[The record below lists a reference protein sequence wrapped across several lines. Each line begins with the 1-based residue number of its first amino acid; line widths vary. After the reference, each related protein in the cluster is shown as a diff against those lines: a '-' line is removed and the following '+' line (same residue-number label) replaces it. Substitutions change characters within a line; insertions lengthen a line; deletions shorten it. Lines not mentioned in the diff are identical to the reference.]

1 MSDPKPKLGR
11 NILGLSAVSFF
22 TDVSTEMIYP
32 LLPVFLASVL
42 GANASFIGAIEGVAE
57 TTASLLKLVS
67 GWWSDKV
74 GSRKRLVVIGY
85 GIASVVR
92 PFTAMAG
99 TARQVLFIRLTDRI
113 GKGIRTSPRDALLA
127 DSAPATARGRAFGFH
142 AAADNAGAVVGPLLA
157 FLFLKLQGV
166 GSFESS
172 KRLLPHDEQALRNV
186 FWLSA
191 VPALIA
197 MIVLIIVVR
206 DVPHRDAGE
215 KAAPASVTDIGGGL
229 TKRFWAYLVVILLF
243 TLGNSTD
250 AFLLLRANQL
260 GVPIALA
267 PILWALLN
275 FVKSAT
281 GTYGGGLSDRL
292 GRKPLIV
299 GRMAPVLRG
308 LLRVRMGNRRVAG
321 VGSVRG
327 LRDFLWGDRGNREGS
342 RRRHRA
348 SHSPRVGIRLV
359 QSRDRAG
366 RPPRVSHLR
375 RNLGPTRRTK
385 RLCVRRHARARGG
398 AAHGIRRSVSY
409 RARRSDLVSGK
420 RITLSSSWSGKVRT
434 SPTAPSPRRKYET
447 HTWRRS
453 SFCCAARGT
462 RCLCRSREP
471 YGRSERASTT
481 RRASLRLPPRMKR
494 GPRCRKSRGWWRWR
508 WTMSPRGST

>member
-1 MSDPKPKLGR
+1 
-11 NILGLSAVSFF
+11 VSFF
-22 TDVSTEMIYP
+22 TDASTEMIYP

-74 GSRKRLVVIGY
+74 GSRKKLVVAGY
-85 GIASVVR
+85 GIASIVR
-92 PFTAMAG
+92 PFTAMTH
-99 TARQVLFIRLTDRI
+99 TASQVLMIRLTDRI

-127 DSAPATARGRAFGFH
+127 DSAPVSARGRAFGFH

-166 GSFESS
+166 GSFDGT

-206 DVPHRDAGE
+206 DVPKHGEAEKDAGSIDQM
-215 KAAPASVTDIGGGL
+215 AGGL
-229 TKRFWAYLVVILLF
+229 TKRFWAYLVVVLLF

-260 GVPIALA
+260 GVPIAMA

-281 GTYGGGLSDRL
+281 GTYGGGLSDRV

-299 GRMAPVLRG
+299 GGWILYSAVYFAFGWATAAWHAWILFAVYGIFYGMTEGTEKALVADIVPTQRRGSAFGWYNLAIGLGALPASLIFGRIWDTAGAPTAFVFGASLALIAAVL
-308 LLRVRMGNRRVAG
+308 MTFVAP
-321 VGSVRG
+321 S
-327 LRDFLWGDRGNREGS
+327 
-342 RRRHRA
+342 
-348 SHSPRVGIRLV
+348 
-359 QSRDRAG
+359 
-366 RPPRVSHLR
+366 
-375 RNLGPTRRTK
+375 
-385 RLCVRRHARARGG
+385 
-398 AAHGIRRSVSY
+398 
-409 RARRSDLVSGK
+409 ARRSAK
-420 RITLSSSWSGKVRT
+420 
-434 SPTAPSPRRKYET
+434 
-447 HTWRRS
+447 
-453 SFCCAARGT
+453 
-462 RCLCRSREP
+462 
-471 YGRSERASTT
+471 
-481 RRASLRLPPRMKR
+481 
-494 GPRCRKSRGWWRWR
+494 
-508 WTMSPRGST
+508 

>member
-1 MSDPKPKLGR
+1 
-11 NILGLSAVSFF
+11 VSFF

-99 TARQVLFIRLTDRI
+99 TAKQVLFIRLTDRI

-127 DSAPATARGRAFGFH
+127 DSASPTARGRAFGFH

-166 GSFESS
+166 GSFDNS
-172 KRLLPHDEQALRNV
+172 KRLLAHDEQALRNV

-191 VPALIA
+191 IPALVA
-197 MIVLIIVVR
+197 MIVLVIVVR
-206 DVPHRDAGE
+206 DVPHREAGE
-215 KAAPASVTDIGGGL
+215 KAAPASVADIGGGL

-260 GVPIALA
+260 GVPLALA

-281 GTYGGGLSDRL
+281 GTYGGGLSDTL

-299 GRMAPVLRG
+299 AGW
-308 LLRVRMGNRRVAG
+308 LLYSAVYFAFGWATVAWQAWALFAVYG
-321 VGSVRG
+321 IFYGAT
-327 LRDFLWGDRGNREGS
+327 EGTEK
-342 RRRHRA
+342 A
-348 SHSPRVGIRLV
+348 LVADIVPR
-359 QSRDRAG
+359 
-366 RPPRVSHLR
+366 
-375 RNLGPTRRTK
+375 TRRGSAFGWYNLAIGLGALPASLIFGAIWD
-385 RLCVRRHARARGG
+385 RLG
-398 AAHGIRRSVSY
+398 
-409 RARRSDLVSGK
+409 
-420 RITLSSSWSGKVRT
+420 
-434 SPTAPSPRRKYET
+434 APSAFVFGATLALVAAVLMAFVAP
-447 HTWRRS
+447 S
-453 SFCCAARGT
+453 SPAPEA
-462 RCLCRSREP
+462 
-471 YGRSERASTT
+471 
-481 RRASLRLPPRMKR
+481 K
-494 GPRCRKSRGWWRWR
+494 
-508 WTMSPRGST
+508 